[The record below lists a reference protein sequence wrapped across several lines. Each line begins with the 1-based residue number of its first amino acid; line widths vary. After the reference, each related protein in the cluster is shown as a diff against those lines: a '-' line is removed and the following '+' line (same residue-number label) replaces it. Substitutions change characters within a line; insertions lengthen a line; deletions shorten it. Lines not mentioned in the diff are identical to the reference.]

1 MDLHEYQAKQLLAA
15 RGVTVPPGEVA
26 ESPTGAR
33 AIAERLLE
41 CDVRRFV
48 VKAQVHAGGRAL
60 GSLTGQPDKRGI
72 AFCSTPE
79 EVERTANYMLG
90 NTLVTGQ
97 TRPEG
102 KRVAKVLVEAAIPI
116 QREFY
121 AAVVLDRTKDC
132 PVLLASATGGVGI
145 ENAVSASPNRLIK
158 EWVDPLL
165 GLGQF
170 QARRVA
176 AALGFTGGSI
186 LTAADFFNS
195 IYRTWWECEALIVEI
210 NPFVQ
215 NPEPATRDSCI
226 ALDARIAIDD
236 NALFKHPE
244 LAALRDVAEEEPIE
258 SEARKH
264 GLDYIKLD
272 GNIACLVNGAGLA
285 MATMD
290 AIKHCGGKPANFL
303 DVGGG
308 ASQEQVAA
316 AFKTILTDTNVRA
329 ILVNIFGGITDC
341 AVVARGVVAAINQ
354 SGVQVPVV
362 VRIEGNNAAQGRAML
377 VEALPKV
384 IVANSI
390 EEAARMA
397 VQAAGG

>member
-1 MDLHEYQAKQLLAA
+1 MDLHEYQAKQLLTA
-15 RGVTVPPGEVA
+15 RGVAVPAGAVA
-26 ESPTGAR
+26 ESPAR
-33 AIAERLLE
+33 ARTIAERLLE
-41 CDVRRFV
+41 SDVRRFV
-48 VKAQVHAGGRAL
+48 VKAQIHAGGRAL
-60 GSLTGQPDKRGI
+60 GSLVEHPNKAGI
-72 AFCSTPE
+72 TFCCTPE
-79 EVERTANYMLG
+79 EVEHAASEMLG
-90 NTLVTGQ
+90 KTLVTDQ

-102 KRVAKVLVEAAIPI
+102 KRVLKVLVEAAIPV

-121 AAVVLDRTKDC
+121 AAVALDRTKDC
-132 PVLLASATGGVGI
+132 PVLLASATGGVSI

-158 EWVDPLL
+158 EWIDPLL
-165 GLGQF
+165 GLRQF

-176 AALGFTGGSI
+176 AALGFVGGSI
-186 LTAADFFNS
+186 LTAADFFHS
-195 IYRTWWECEALIVEI
+195 IYRTWWECEAMIVEI

-215 NPEPATRDSCI
+215 NTGPATQHSII

-244 LAALRDVAEEEPIE
+244 FESLRDAAEEEPIE
-258 SEARKH
+258 TEARKH

-290 AIKHCGGKPANFL
+290 AIKQCGGTPANFL

-316 AFKTILTDTNVRA
+316 AFKTILTDTNVHA

-341 AVVARGVVAAINQ
+341 AVVARGVAAAINQ
-354 SGVQVPVV
+354 SGVRLPVV
-362 VRIEGNNAAQGRAML
+362 VRIEGNNATQGRAML
-377 VEALPKV
+377 VEGLSKV
-384 IVANSI
+384 IVAHSI